1 MRTYLDSAWRY
12 VTTDTRQYY
21 TSFSFVLFILAL
33 ILPCDH
39 ILKTVLL
46 LNSIMVGLLG
56 NIIILY
62 CFDRYRDQALEE
74 DPTRTPKAVHA
85 AILESNF
92 VKHTL
97 PMIVSAI
104 LLFACPM
111 LTYKRVPQYY
121 ALLFSLVLLWSL
133 LPFNGQMMKEK
144 IEESYPGFKAR
155 DLMLLSLSVVGLAI
169 WIAYLQRS

>member
-1 MRTYLDSAWRY
+1 
-12 VTTDTRQYY
+12 
-21 TSFSFVLFILAL
+21 
-33 ILPCDH
+33 
-39 ILKTVLL
+39 
-46 LNSIMVGLLG
+46 MVGLLG

-111 LTYKRVPQYY
+111 LTYKESRSTTPCCSPSS
-121 ALLFSLVLLWSL
+121 FSG
-133 LPFNGQMMKEK
+133 PFCR
-144 IEESYPGFKAR
+144 STAR
-155 DLMLLSLSVVGLAI
+155 
-169 WIAYLQRS
+169 

>member
-12 VTTDTRQYY
+12 VTNDTRQYY
-21 TSFSFVLFILAL
+21 TSFSFVLFFLAL

-62 CFDRYRDQALEE
+62 CFDTYRNQALAE
-74 DPTRTPKAVHA
+74 DSTRTPKAVHA

-92 VKHTL
+92 MKHTM

-104 LLFACPM
+104 LLFSCPT
-111 LTYKRVPQYY
+111 LTYSKVPQYY
-121 ALLFSLVLLWSL
+121 ALLFALVLIWSL
-133 LPFNGQMMKEK
+133 LPFNSRMMKEK
-144 IEESYPGFKAR
+144 IEDSYPGFKAK
-155 DLMLLSLSVVGLAI
+155 DLILMSTSVIALAI
-169 WIAYLQRS
+169 WIAFLQRS